1 MTTRS
6 RILLATAISV
16 LLLIASKLAPQ
27 QAPAKHEHPSTSAPG
42 APNRVEGQVEHD
54 LVSSMTP
61 GHAHH
66 GPHIKLTEVRPLT
79 PEDQARAE
87 AIVGTL
93 RETLDKYK
101 DYRAAIA
108 AGYQPFLSKLPLP
121 EHHFTNYWIGFEAA
135 FRFDPARPTSLL
147 YKKVAGG
154 WELLGAMYTAP
165 KKATEAELNQRAPLS
180 VARWHA
186 HINVCL
192 PQPGQGATADWTK
205 FGPRGSITTSEA
217 CGEADGRFVPQL
229 FGWMLHVY
237 PWEKSREKIWGH

>member
-6 RILLATAISV
+6 RIALAAISV
-16 LLLIASKLAPQ
+16 SLLTTGSLAAQ
-27 QAPAKHEHPSTSAPG
+27 QAPAKHEHDHADHAEQPP
-42 APNRVEGQVEHD
+42 PQVEHD

-66 GPHIKLTEVRPLT
+66 GPHIKLTEPRPVT

-87 AIVGTL
+87 AIVGTF
-93 RETLDKYK
+93 REALEKYK

-108 AGYQPFLSKLPLP
+108 AGYQPFLPKLPLP

-135 FRFDPARPTSLL
+135 FHFDPARPTSLL

-165 KKATEAELNQRAPLS
+165 KNSTEAELNQRAPLS

-192 PQPGQGATADWTK
+192 PQPGQGATADWTN
-205 FGPRGSITTSEA
+205 FGPRGSITTPEA
-217 CGEADGRFVPQL
+217 CAQAGGRFVPQL

-237 PWEKSREKIWGH
+237 PWEKSPEKIWGH